1 MGEHQAQI
9 LRFPPAGR
17 EHEAA
22 EPGWTELHVH
32 SAFSF
37 LQGASQPDELVAEAA
52 RLGISVLAVT
62 DRDGLYAARRLA
74 EAAGPAGIGT
84 VYGAELTLDD
94 PELGTPVVLART
106 VEGFRLL
113 SATISAAQLAGAKNA
128 PVYDLH
134 ALSAAASSGHWAV
147 LPGCPAPDAERRDV
161 TTVAHRLGRLT
172 DIFGAGSVYAE
183 LVDHHLPE
191 DSVAGD
197 ATVVAA
203 RRLGLPIVATGA
215 VHYAAPRQARLAQ
228 ALAALRRRET
238 LDRAVG
244 HLMPAPTAHLRPYTE
259 MAQRLSRYPGVLETT
274 LELGRS
280 CVIDLGE
287 LRPQLPG
294 APTPAGFTEDSWLRY
309 LAERACAAR
318 YGERDDP
325 SPEAAAAWKQLD
337 HELSVIAELGMS
349 GYVLIVHDITQFA
362 VGRGIWCQGRG
373 SAASS
378 VVCYVLGITA
388 VDALKNGLLFERFLS
403 VEKAGPPDIDIDFEA
418 GRREEVIQYV
428 YQRYGRDH
436 AAQVANV
443 ISYQPKLSVHDSA
456 RVLGYPAAQIR
467 EMTRHIHHTPP
478 GPDIDL
484 PADVRDLAAQLHT
497 LPRHMGI
504 HVGGMVLTRQPLG
517 EVMPLEWATAQG
529 RSVLQGDKDD
539 VAAAGLIKIDLLG
552 LGTLGALHTACDL
565 IAEHYGVR
573 LDLAS
578 IPPDD
583 PDVYDM
589 IARADT
595 IGVFQVE
602 SRAQIS
608 TLPQL
613 RPQNFNDLAIAASI
627 IRPGPIQAGSK
638 HPYLRRRRGEE
649 PVTYPHPLARR
660 ALEKTLGVA
669 LYQEQAMQ
677 LAIDCA
683 GFTPGE
689 ADRLRKAMAAKHAP
703 EKVAELRG
711 RLKDG
716 MAAKGIPPA
725 AAQQIISMIEA
736 FSDYGFPESHAQ
748 SMAHI
753 IYASAWIK
761 HKYPAALTA
770 GIMANM
776 PMGFYDVQTLIQDAQ
791 RHGITVR
798 SVDVQASHVHAT
810 LEPDGPTG
818 QFAIRRGLTSVS
830 GLSEDTAREIVAAR
844 TEQPFAGL
852 EDFARRTH
860 LPARL
865 MEQLATAGAFAAFGD
880 HRRAVVWTA
889 GAFPRTHQPYLPGLG
904 TLAPAPD
911 LPVMSPAE
919 ETAADLAATGASA
932 TRHPVHHIRP
942 YLEHRGASTAA
953 AVRGLADQ
961 TRVRLGGLAKYLQ
974 RPPTARGVAFGA
986 LEDETGMV
994 NLVFSPPVWERCRRT
1009 LLDAPAVLLEGHVE
1023 RSHGAFNVIVHR
1035 SEALAMP
1042 VPAVRRRQYGRRG
1055 RR

>member
-1 MGEHQAQI
+1 MGDDGADVLQLPTAR
-9 LRFPPAGR
+9 LVPD
-17 EHEAA
+17 
-22 EPGWTELHVH
+22 EPGWAELHVH

-37 LQGASQPDELVAEAA
+37 LQGAAQPDELVAEAL

-62 DRDGLYAARRLA
+62 DRDGLYGARRLA

-84 VYGAELTLDD
+84 LYGAELTLDD
-94 PELGTPVVLART
+94 PELGTPVVLARSL
-106 VEGFRLL
+106 EGFRLL

-147 LPGCPAPDAERRDV
+147 LPGCPAPDAERCDV
-161 TTVAHRLGRLT
+161 TTVAHRLRRLT
-172 DIFGAGSVYAE
+172 DVFGTGSVYAE
-183 LVDHHLPE
+183 LIDHHLPE

-197 ATVVAA
+197 VTVVAA
-203 RRLGLPIVATGA
+203 RRLGLPVVATGA
-215 VHYAAPRQARLAQ
+215 VHYAAPHQARLAQ
-228 ALAALRRRET
+228 ALTALRRRET
-238 LDRAVG
+238 LDRAAG
-244 HLMPAPTAHLRPYTE
+244 HLMPAPTAHLRSYAE
-259 MAQRLSRYPGVLETT
+259 MAKRFARYPGVLETT
-274 LELGRS
+274 VELGHS
-280 CVIDLGE
+280 WVIDLGE

-294 APTPAGFTEDSWLRY
+294 FPTPAGFTEIAWLRY

-318 YGERDDP
+318 YGDRDDP
-325 SPEAAAAWKQLD
+325 SPEAVAAWKQLD
-337 HELSVIAELGMS
+337 HELSVIAELDMA
-349 GYVLIVHDITQFA
+349 GYFLIVHDIVQFA
-362 VGRGIWCQGRG
+362 IGRGIWCQGRG

-378 VVCYVLGITA
+378 VVCYVLNITA

-428 YQRYGRDH
+428 YRCYGRDH

-443 ISYQPKLSVHDSA
+443 ITYQPKLATHDAA
-456 RVLGYPAAQIR
+456 RVLGHPAAQIR
-467 EMTRHIHHTPP
+467 EMTRHIDHGPP
-478 GPDIDL
+478 GPDVAL
-484 PADVRDLAAQLHT
+484 PPDVRDLAARLHT

-517 EVMPLEWATAQG
+517 EVMPLEWATREG

-565 IAEHYGVR
+565 IREHHGVR
-573 LDLAS
+573 LDLTS

-583 PDVYDM
+583 PDVYRM

-613 RPQNFNDLAIAASI
+613 RPENFNDLAIAASI

-638 HPYLRRRRGEE
+638 HPFLRRRRGEE

-703 EKVAELRG
+703 EKVAQLRG
-711 RLKDG
+711 RLLEG
-716 MAAKGIPPA
+716 MAANGIPPA
-725 AAQQIISMIEA
+725 AAAQITSMIEA

-753 IYASAWIK
+753 IYASAWIR
-761 HKYPAALTA
+761 HYYPAALTA
-770 GIMANM
+770 GILANM

-798 SVDVQASHVHAT
+798 DVDVRASHVHAT
-810 LEPDGPTG
+810 LEPDDQDG
-818 QFAIRRGLTSVS
+818 QFAIRRGLTGVN
-830 GLSEDTAREIVAAR
+830 GLSEDAADAIVAAR
-844 TEQPFAGL
+844 TEQPFADL
-852 EDFARRTH
+852 EDFARRTR

-865 MEQLATAGAFAAFGD
+865 MEQLATAGAFAAFDG
-880 HRRAVVWTA
+880 HRRSALWTA

-904 TLAPAPD
+904 TLSPAPD
-911 LPVMSPAE
+911 LPVMTPAE
-919 ETAADLAATGASA
+919 ETIADLSATGASA
-932 TRHPVHHIRP
+932 TTHPVRHARP
-942 YLEHRGASTAA
+942 RLAQRGALTAA
-953 AVRGLADQ
+953 AVRDMADQ

-974 RPPTARGVAFGA
+974 RPPTANGVAFGA

-1009 LLDAPAVLLEGHVE
+1009 LLEAPAVLLDGHIE
-1023 RSHGAFNVIVHR
+1023 RDHGTFNVIVHR
-1035 SEALAMP
+1035 AETLA
-1042 VPAVRRRQYGRRG
+1042 VPASSRRTRR
-1055 RR
+1055 

>member
-1 MGEHQAQI
+1 MGENDATVLHLPTTRQATA
-9 LRFPPAGR
+9 RRPGGG
-17 EHEAA
+17 
-22 EPGWTELHVH
+22 EPGWVELHAH

-37 LQGASQPDELVAEAA
+37 LQGAAQPDELVAEAG
-52 RLGISVLAVT
+52 RLGITALAVT

-74 EAAGPAGIGT
+74 EAATPAGIGT
-84 VYGAELTLDD
+84 VYGAELTLGDA
-94 PELGTPVVLART
+94 ELGTPVVLARS

-113 SATISAAQLAGAKNA
+113 SAAISGAQMAGAKNA
-128 PVYDLH
+128 PVYDLNL
-134 ALSAAASSGHWAV
+134 LSTAAGSGYWAV

-161 TTVAHRLGRLT
+161 TSIAHRLGRLI
-172 DIFGAGSVYAE
+172 DVFGTGNVYAE
-183 LVDHHLPE
+183 LFDHHLPG
-191 DSVAGD
+191 DSVATD
-197 ATVVAA
+197 VTVVVA
-203 RRLGLPIVATGA
+203 RRLGLPVVATGA
-215 VHYAAPRQARLAQ
+215 VHYATPRQARLAQ
-228 ALAALRRRET
+228 ALTALRRRET
-238 LDRAVG
+238 LDKAAG
-244 HLMPAPTAHLRPYTE
+244 HLMPAPTAHLRSYEE
-259 MAQRLSRYPGVLETT
+259 MRQRMARYPGVLETT
-274 LELGRS
+274 LDLGRTS
-280 CVIDLGE
+280 VIDLGA
-287 LRPQLPG
+287 LQPQLPG
-294 APTPAGFTEDSWLRY
+294 FPTPSGFTEDTWLRY
-309 LAERACAAR
+309 LAERACGAR
-318 YGERDDP
+318 YGDRDETDP
-325 SPEAAAAWKQLD
+325 ETRAAWKQLD
-337 HELSVIAELGMS
+337 HELGVISTLGMA
-349 GYVLIVHDITQFA
+349 GYVLIVHDIVQFA
-362 VGRGIWCQGRG
+362 VGRNIWCQGRG

-378 VVCYVLGITA
+378 VVCYVLSITA

-428 YQRYGRDH
+428 YRRYGRDH

-443 ISYQPKLSVHDSA
+443 ISYQPRLAVHDAA

-478 GPDIDL
+478 GPGADL
-484 PADVRDLAAQLHT
+484 PAEVRGLAAQLHT
-497 LPRHMGI
+497 LPRHLGI

-517 EVMPLEWATAQG
+517 EVMPLEWATAEG

-583 PDVYDM
+583 PDVYRM

-595 IGVFQVE
+595 VGVFQVE

-613 RPQNFNDLAIAASI
+613 RPENFNDLAIAASI

-649 PVTYPHPLARR
+649 PVSYPHPLARR

-683 GFTPGE
+683 NFTPGD

-703 EKVAELRG
+703 EKVAELRD
-711 RLKDG
+711 RLTDG
-716 MAAKGIPPA
+716 MTAKGIPPA
-725 AAQQIISMIEA
+725 AAEKIIHMIEA

-761 HKYPAALTA
+761 HHYPAALTA
-770 GIMANM
+770 GILANM

-798 SVDVQASHVHAT
+798 DVDIHSSHVHAT
-810 LEPDGPTG
+810 LEPDGPEGT
-818 QFAIRRGLTSVS
+818 FAIRRGLTSVT
-830 GLSEDTAREIVAAR
+830 GLSEPIAHTIVAAR
-844 TEQPFAGL
+844 TEQPFADL
-852 EDFARRTH
+852 EDVARRTR

-865 MEQLATAGAFAAFGD
+865 MEQFATAGAFAAFDD
-880 HRRAVVWTA
+880 HRRAVLWTA
-889 GAFPRTHQPYLPGLG
+889 GAFPRSHQPYLPGLG
-904 TLAPAPD
+904 TLAVAPD
-911 LPVMSPAE
+911 LPAMSPAE

-932 TRHPVHHIRP
+932 TSHPVHHIRL
-942 YLEHRGASTAA
+942 YLDRRDALTAA
-953 AVRGLADQ
+953 VVRGLADQ

-974 RPPTARGVAFGA
+974 RPPTANGVAFGA

-994 NLVFSPPVWERCRRT
+994 NLVLSPPVWERCHRT
-1009 LLDAPAVLLEGHVE
+1009 LLEAPAVLLDGHVE
-1023 RSHGAFNVIVHR
+1023 RSYGAVNVIVHQA
-1035 SEALAMP
+1035 EAM
-1042 VPAVRRRQYGRRG
+1042 AVSTASRPRPRRR
-1055 RR
+1055 